1 MDMLEFGGKIR
12 ERRRLL
18 RMTQQ
23 EIATAH
29 GMSRATISNLEN
41 GKLLELGLRKAMAI
55 CGTLGL
61 AIELREAGRRPT
73 LRDLVRERSEDA

>member
-23 EIATAH
+23 EIATAN

-61 AIELREAGRRPT
+61 ALELREAGRRPT